1 MPFARNPASRFTP
14 PRGVPPAI
22 RARCGPHDR
31 RFGAECLE
39 RPWLAPSIDGGENDV
54 GRFRCAPVR
63 GWPATAAWHPQSSW
77 HSFHRQAAGTVVIA
91 VLIGLPVT
99 LAATWIS
106 WTQDRHNERRLQQI
120 QTRQAA
126 AVIDS
131 TVIGIVE
138 FSGGGVTIADDLQS
152 NGDGTVSGHGD
163 ARRPEAA
170 VLSLLRNPKAARAAT
185 RHLRLQAPAAEH
197 ATGRVTGARRAA

>member
-1 MPFARNPASRFTP
+1 M
-14 PRGVPPAI
+14 
-22 RARCGPHDR
+22 
-31 RFGAECLE
+31 EE
-39 RPWLAPSIDGGENDV
+39 RSDI

-77 HSFHRQAAGTVVIA
+77 HSCHGQAAGTVVIA

-99 LAATWIS
+99 LAATGS
-106 WTQDRHNERRLQQI
+106 VWTQDRHNERRLLQL

-138 FSGGGVTIADDLQS
+138 SFGAGVTIADDLQS
-152 NGDGTVSGHGD
+152 NGDGTVSGQL
-163 ARRPEAA
+163 
-170 VLSLLRNPKAARAAT
+170 VCKAT
-185 RHLRLQAPAAEH
+185 RGRRFEPPAKLTSCPRCDPAPPTCKPLQQNTPLGESPARGEQPKPEGLQSRWW
-197 ATGRVTGARRAA
+197 GRDNGAVTVC